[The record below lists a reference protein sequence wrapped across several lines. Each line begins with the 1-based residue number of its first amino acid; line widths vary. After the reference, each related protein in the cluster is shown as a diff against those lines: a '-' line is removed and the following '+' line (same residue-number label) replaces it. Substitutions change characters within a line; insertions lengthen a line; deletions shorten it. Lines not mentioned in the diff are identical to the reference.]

1 MLRRTRGRSRDHDL
15 AQTRRRGFDHHL
27 LGAGAGGMDAPVGTR
42 RAETD
47 AHLRLKRL
55 ALLWAQ
61 ANGYSA
67 CAAEVSLP
75 QCRYRA
81 DVAAYRAR
89 LREQTVTAIFECK
102 QALPDLRRDNCET
115 ATTRERLR
123 SLTRRR
129 EVLEKHLRI
138 HYPTLRTGD
147 SLFAEYDSPDFEA
160 IGHRGYRRVL
170 RVAAALENRLLG
182 GTKFECLVRY
192 RCANLFFLVLPDE
205 LFRQSDAPIGW
216 GVLVELDG
224 ALELVRKPVWQE
236 NMEEARTRLLQRIA
250 VAGTR
255 QFNRAFA
262 ITREE
267 ILAADKFAGSGFLGQ

>member
-1 MLRRTRGRSRDHDL
+1 
-15 AQTRRRGFDHHL
+15 
-27 LGAGAGGMDAPVGTR
+27 MDTPVATR
-42 RAETD
+42 RAETE

-61 ANGYSA
+61 AHGYTA

-81 DVAAYRAR
+81 DVAAYRSR

-102 QALPDLRRDNCET
+102 QALPDLRRDNCAT
-115 ATTRERLR
+115 ATTRERLH
-123 SLTRRR
+123 SLRRR
-129 EVLEKHLRI
+129 RDVLEKHLRV

-147 SLFAEYDSPDFEA
+147 SLFAEYDSHDFDA

-170 RVAAALENRLLG
+170 RESAALENRLFG

-192 RCANLFFLVLPDE
+192 RCANLFFIVLPNE
-205 LFRQSDAPIGW
+205 LFRETEVPAGW
-216 GVLVELDG
+216 GVL
-224 ALELVRKPVWQE
+224 LELNGTLDLTRKPDWHD
-236 NMEEARTRLLQRIA
+236 NAANARIRLLQRIA

-262 ITREE
+262 ISRDE
-267 ILAADKFAGSGFLGQ
+267 IVANSLL

>member
-1 MLRRTRGRSRDHDL
+1 
-15 AQTRRRGFDHHL
+15 
-27 LGAGAGGMDAPVGTR
+27 MDTPVATR
-42 RAETD
+42 RAETE

-102 QALPDLRRDNCET
+102 QARPDLRRDNCET
-115 ATTRERLR
+115 ATTRERLH
-123 SLTRRR
+123 SLARRR
-129 EVLEKHLRI
+129 EILEKHLRV

-147 SLFAEYDSPDFEA
+147 SLFAEYDSHDFDA

-170 RVAAALENRLLG
+170 RESAALENRLYG

-192 RCANLFFLVLPDE
+192 RCANLFFLVLPYE
-205 LFRQSDAPIGW
+205 LFRETDAPTGW
-216 GVLVELDG
+216 GVLVERNGMLDLIHKS
-224 ALELVRKPVWQE
+224 AWQD
-236 NMEEARTRLLQRIA
+236 NSNDARIRLLQRIA

-262 ITREE
+262 ITRE
-267 ILAADKFAGSGFLGQ
+267 DLGYG

>member
-1 MLRRTRGRSRDHDL
+1 
-15 AQTRRRGFDHHL
+15 
-27 LGAGAGGMDAPVGTR
+27 MDTPVATR
-42 RAETD
+42 RAETE

-67 CAAEVSLP
+67 CAVEVSLP

-115 ATTRERLR
+115 TTTRERLR
-123 SLTRRR
+123 SLRRR
-129 EVLEKHLRI
+129 RDILEKHLRV

-147 SLFAEYDSPDFEA
+147 SLFAEYDSHDFDA

-170 RVAAALENRLLG
+170 RESAALENRLYG
-182 GTKFECLVRY
+182 GTKFECLTRY
-192 RCANLFFLVLPDE
+192 RCANLFFLVLPND
-205 LFRQSDAPIGW
+205 LFRETEVPAGW
-216 GVLVELDG
+216 GLLAETNATLG
-224 ALELVRKPVWQE
+224 LIRKPAWHDNAAQ
-236 NMEEARTRLLQRIA
+236 ARIRLLQRIA

-262 ITREE
+262 ITRE
-267 ILAADKFAGSGFLGQ
+267 DLGYA

>member
-1 MLRRTRGRSRDHDL
+1 
-15 AQTRRRGFDHHL
+15 
-27 LGAGAGGMDAPVGTR
+27 MDAPVVTR
-42 RAETD
+42 RAETE

-61 ANGYSA
+61 ANRYTA

-81 DVAAYRAR
+81 DVAAYRSR

-115 ATTRERLR
+115 AAARERLY
-123 SLTRRR
+123 SLSRRR
-129 EVLEKHLRI
+129 EVLEKHLRV

-147 SLFAEYDSPDFEA
+147 SLFAEYDSHHFDA

-170 RVAAALENRLLG
+170 REATALQNRLYG

-192 RCANLFFLVLPDE
+192 RCANLFFLVLPDD
-205 LFRQSDAPIGW
+205 LFRAAEAPAGW
-216 GVLVELDG
+216 GVLVEMNG
-224 ALELVRKPVWQE
+224 ALDLVRKPAWHD
-236 NMEEARTRLLQRIA
+236 NLEEARARLLQRIA

-262 ITREE
+262 ITRDE
-267 ILAADKFAGSGFLGQ
+267 IVAASGALD

>member
-1 MLRRTRGRSRDHDL
+1 
-15 AQTRRRGFDHHL
+15 
-27 LGAGAGGMDAPVGTR
+27 MDTPVATR

-55 ALLWAQ
+55 ALVWAQ
-61 ANGYSA
+61 TNGYSA

-81 DVAAYRAR
+81 DVAAYRSR

-115 ATTRERLR
+115 AATRERLR
-123 SLTRRR
+123 SLRRR
-129 EVLEKHLRI
+129 RDILEKRLRI

-147 SLFAEYDSPDFEA
+147 SLFAEYDSHDFDA
-160 IGHRGYRRVL
+160 IGHRGYRQVL
-170 RVAAALENRLLG
+170 RESAALENRLYG
-182 GTKFECLVRY
+182 GTKFECLTRY
-192 RCANLFFLVLPDE
+192 RCANLFFLVLPNE
-205 LFRQSDAPIGW
+205 LFRETEVPAGWGLLVQSDAT
-216 GVLVELDG
+216 LD
-224 ALELVRKPVWQE
+224 LVRKPAWHDNAAQ
-236 NMEEARTRLLQRIA
+236 AQIRLLQRIA
-250 VAGTR
+250 AAGTR

-267 ILAADKFAGSGFLGQ
+267 LGYA

>member
-1 MLRRTRGRSRDHDL
+1 
-15 AQTRRRGFDHHL
+15 
-27 LGAGAGGMDAPVGTR
+27 MDSPVVAR
-42 RAETD
+42 RAETE
-47 AHLRLKRL
+47 AHLGLKRL

-61 ANGYSA
+61 ANRYTA

-81 DVAAYRAR
+81 DVAAYRSR
-89 LREQTVTAIFECK
+89 VREQTVTAIFECK

-115 ATTRERLR
+115 AMTRERLH
-123 SLTRRR
+123 SLSRRR
-129 EVLEKHLRI
+129 EILEKHLRI

-147 SLFAEYDSPDFEA
+147 SLFAEYDSHDFDA

-170 RVAAALENRLLG
+170 RETTALQNRLYG

-192 RCANLFFLVLPDE
+192 RCANLFFLVLPND
-205 LFRQSDAPIGW
+205 LFRAAEAPAGW
-216 GVLVELDG
+216 GVLVEMNG
-224 ALELVRKPVWQE
+224 SLELVRKPAWHD
-236 NMEEARTRLLQRIA
+236 NLEEARIRLLQRIA

-255 QFNRAFA
+255 QFNRAFG

-267 ILAADKFAGSGFLGQ
+267 IVPTSGLVD

>member
-1 MLRRTRGRSRDHDL
+1 
-15 AQTRRRGFDHHL
+15 
-27 LGAGAGGMDAPVGTR
+27 MDTPVAVR
-42 RAETD
+42 RAETE
-47 AHLRLKRL
+47 AHVRLKRL

-81 DVAAYRAR
+81 DVAAYRSR

-102 QALPDLRRDNCET
+102 QARPDLRRDNCET

-123 SLTRRR
+123 SLARRR
-129 EVLEKHLRI
+129 EILEKHLRV

-147 SLFAEYDSPDFEA
+147 SLFAEYDW
-160 IGHRGYRRVL
+160 HRGYRRVL
-170 RVAAALENRLLG
+170 RESAALENRLFG

-192 RCANLFFLVLPDE
+192 RCANLFFLVLPNE
-205 LFRQSDAPIGW
+205 LFREMDIPAGW
-216 GVLVELDG
+216 GVLVETAGTLDLLRNPQWHDN
-224 ALELVRKPVWQE
+224 AAQ
-236 NMEEARTRLLQRIA
+236 ARIRLLQRIA

-255 QFNRAFA
+255 QFNRTFG

-267 ILAADKFAGSGFLGQ
+267 IVATDCFASLRSRKE

>member
-1 MLRRTRGRSRDHDL
+1 MDTPVAVRRS
-15 AQTRRRGFDHHL
+15 
-27 LGAGAGGMDAPVGTR
+27 
-42 RAETD
+42 ETE
-47 AHLRLKRL
+47 AHVRLKRL

-61 ANGYSA
+61 ANRYSA

-81 DVAAYRAR
+81 DVAAYRSR
-89 LREQTVTAIFECK
+89 VREQTVTAIFECK

-115 ATTRERLR
+115 TGARERLR
-123 SLTRRR
+123 SLIRRR
-129 EVLEKHLRI
+129 DVLEKHLRI

-147 SLFAEYDSPDFEA
+147 SLFAEYDSHDFDA
-160 IGHRGYRRVL
+160 IAHRGYRRVL
-170 RVAAALENRLLG
+170 RESAALENRLFG
-182 GTKFECLVRY
+182 GTKFECLIRY
-192 RCANLFFLVLPDE
+192 RCANLFFLVLPNE

-236 NMEEARTRLLQRIA
+236 NTEEARTRLLQRIA

-267 ILAADKFAGSGFLGQ
+267 ILAADKFAGSGFRGQ

>member
-1 MLRRTRGRSRDHDL
+1 
-15 AQTRRRGFDHHL
+15 
-27 LGAGAGGMDAPVGTR
+27 MDAPVGTR

-81 DVAAYRAR
+81 DVAAYRTR

-115 ATTRERLR
+115 EATRERLR
-123 SLTRRR
+123 SLRQRRQI
-129 EVLEKHLRI
+129 LEKHLRV

-147 SLFAEYDSPDFEA
+147 SLFAEYDSHDFDA

-170 RVAAALENRLLG
+170 RESVALENRLYG
-182 GTKFECLVRY
+182 GTKFECLTRY
-192 RCANLFFLVLPDE
+192 RCANLFFLVLPND
-205 LFRQSDAPIGW
+205 LFRETEVPAGW
-216 GVLVELDG
+216 GVLLEIDG
-224 ALELVRKPVWQE
+224 TLNLTRKPVWHDNAAQ
-236 NMEEARTRLLQRIA
+236 ARVRLLQRIA

-267 ILAADKFAGSGFLGQ
+267 LGYA

>member
-1 MLRRTRGRSRDHDL
+1 MDTPV
-15 AQTRRRGFDHHL
+15 ATRRS
-27 LGAGAGGMDAPVGTR
+27 
-42 RAETD
+42 ETE
-47 AHLRLKRL
+47 AHVRLKRL

-61 ANGYSA
+61 ASRYTA

-81 DVAAYRAR
+81 DVAAYRSR
-89 LREQTVTAIFECK
+89 PREQTVTAIFECK
-102 QALPDLRRDNCET
+102 QALPDLRRDNCES

-123 SLTRRR
+123 SLSRRR
-129 EVLEKHLRI
+129 EVLEKHLRV

-147 SLFAEYDSPDFEA
+147 SLFAEYDSHDFDA
-160 IGHRGYRRVL
+160 IGHHGYRHVL
-170 RVAAALENRLLG
+170 REFAALQNRLYG

-192 RCANLFFLVLPDE
+192 RCANLFFLVLPNE
-205 LFRQSDAPIGW
+205 LFREAEAPPGW
-216 GVLVELDG
+216 GVLVEANGSLILLRRPAWHDNG
-224 ALELVRKPVWQE
+224 
-236 NMEEARTRLLQRIA
+236 EEARVRLLQRIA

-267 ILAADKFAGSGFLGQ
+267 ISAADSFA

>member
-1 MLRRTRGRSRDHDL
+1 
-15 AQTRRRGFDHHL
+15 
-27 LGAGAGGMDAPVGTR
+27 MDTPVAAR
-42 RAETD
+42 RAETE

-89 LREQTVTAIFECK
+89 LREETVTAIFECK

-115 ATTRERLR
+115 AATRERLR
-123 SLTRRR
+123 SLKRRR
-129 EVLEKHLRI
+129 EILEKHLRV

-147 SLFAEYDSPDFEA
+147 SLFAEYDSHDFDA

-170 RVAAALENRLLG
+170 RESAALENRLYG

-192 RCANLFFLVLPDE
+192 RCANLFFLVLPNE
-205 LFRQSDAPIGW
+205 LFRETEVPAGW
-216 GVLVELDG
+216 GVLVERNGMLD
-224 ALELVRKPVWQE
+224 LIRKPAWQD
-236 NMEEARTRLLQRIA
+236 NSNDARIRLLQHIA
-250 VAGTR
+250 IAGTR
-255 QFNRAFA
+255 QFNRVFA
-262 ITREE
+262 ITRE
-267 ILAADKFAGSGFLGQ
+267 DLGYA

>member
-1 MLRRTRGRSRDHDL
+1 
-15 AQTRRRGFDHHL
+15 
-27 LGAGAGGMDAPVGTR
+27 MDTPIAAR
-42 RAETD
+42 RAETE

-55 ALLWAQ
+55 ALVWAQ

-67 CAAEVSLP
+67 CAAEVTLP

-102 QALPDLRRDNCET
+102 QALPDLRRDNCES
-115 ATTRERLR
+115 ATTRERLL
-123 SLTRRR
+123 SLRRR
-129 EVLEKHLRI
+129 RDILEKHLRV

-147 SLFAEYDSPDFEA
+147 SLFAEYDSHDFDT

-170 RVAAALENRLLG
+170 REFAALENRLYG

-192 RCANLFFLVLPDE
+192 RCANLFFLVLPNE
-205 LFRQSDAPIGW
+205 LFRNTEVPAGW
-216 GVLVELDG
+216 GVLIELNGKLD
-224 ALELVRKPVWQE
+224 LLRKPAWHDNQAQ
-236 NMEEARTRLLQRIA
+236 ARIRLLHRIA
-250 VAGTR
+250 AAGTR

-267 ILAADKFAGSGFLGQ
+267 IIAADKFAGSGFRDQ

>member
-1 MLRRTRGRSRDHDL
+1 
-15 AQTRRRGFDHHL
+15 
-27 LGAGAGGMDAPVGTR
+27 MDTPVVTR
-42 RAETD
+42 RAETE

-61 ANGYSA
+61 AHGYKA
-67 CAAEVSLP
+67 CAAEVTLP

-81 DVAAYRAR
+81 DVAAYRSQ
-89 LREQTVTAIFECK
+89 LREQTVTAILECK

-115 ATTRERLR
+115 ATTRERLH
-123 SLTRRR
+123 SLRRRR
-129 EVLEKHLRI
+129 EVLEKHLRV

-147 SLFAEYDSPDFEA
+147 SLFAEYDSHDFDA

-170 RVAAALENRLLG
+170 RESAALENRLFG

-192 RCANLFFLVLPDE
+192 RCANLFFLVLPNE
-205 LFRQSDAPIGW
+205 LFRETEVPAGW
-216 GVLVELDG
+216 GILVELNGTLDL
-224 ALELVRKPVWQE
+224 ARKPEWHD
-236 NMEEARTRLLQRIA
+236 NSGDARIRLLQQIA

-255 QFNRAFA
+255 QFNRVFA

-267 ILAADKFAGSGFLGQ
+267 IVANSLI